1 MPENGL
7 KYAVGLMLVTFGTFW
22 AGEGIGIAWP
32 GSDAVLLVLLA
43 AYLVFSLVG
52 RLGVARDADRSRLPP
67 RRRGGE

>member
-32 GSDAVLLVLLA
+32 GSDAVILVLLA
-43 AYLVFSLVG
+43 AYLVLSLA
-52 RLGVARDADRSRLPP
+52 GVWAIRTMLDARRVPAPARARQ
-67 RRRGGE
+67 